1 MVICSRAVTG
11 SAWGGQP
18 LPSLLGHQVAP
29 LREAVVI
36 EHRLDALLPLAALR
50 DERVPQPHP
59 GPQVENVIG
68 RDPRLRQP
76 SHHHQLAQM
85 PRVRAIVLSAPLV
98 PTSCGGLRRLGQ
110 MHRRA
115 DPPQLLDDESP
126 AGRRLQRDLELAPA
140 EALQK
145 PPHARAVGRHHTSA
159 AHLAAGRI
167 QPIGRDLRSMLIE
180 SHYDR
185 HRGLLTLHGL
195 NACADTR
202 RA

>member
-1 MVICSRAVTG
+1 MTCSRAVAG
-11 SAWGGQP
+11 SAWAASHCR
-18 LPSLLGHQVAP
+18 PSPGHQVAP
-29 LREAVVI
+29 LREPVVI

-59 GPQVENVIG
+59 RAQIEDVIG

-76 SHHHQLAQM
+76 SDHHQLAQM
-85 PRVRAIVLSAPLV
+85 PRVGAIVLGALLV
-98 PTSCGGLRRLGQ
+98 PAARRGLRRLGQ

-115 DPPQLLDDESP
+115 DAPQLLDDEPP
-126 AGRRLQRDLELAPA
+126 ARRRLQRHLELAPA
-140 EALQK
+140 EALQE
-145 PPHARAVGRHHTSA
+145 PPHPRAIGRRHPRA
-159 AHLAAGRI
+159 ADLAASRI
-167 QPIGRDLRSMLIE
+167 QPVGRDLRSMLIE